1 MNATTT
7 STLLSFA
14 EFQRLYENEPC
25 VELVEGLVVRNPMPT
40 REHGRVCNM
49 VAYYLTA
56 HVLPL
61 QLGQVFSNDTDLRI
75 RHDPDTVLRPDVQF
89 ISYARLPRTANH
101 WELTDAAPELAV
113 EVRSPSN
120 AWAELERK
128 AELYL
133 GVGVLA
139 VLVLEIDDRTATVF
153 RRSELNQ
160 VFDNGDTFTLPDVLP
175 GFAVPVSAFFA

>member
-7 STLLSFA
+7 TLLSFA
-14 EFQRLYENEPC
+14 EFQRLYEDEPC
-25 VELVEGLVVRNPMPT
+25 VELVEGLAVRNPMAT
-40 REHGRVCNM
+40 REHGRVCYKFTLALGNF
-49 VAYYLTA
+49 VEA
-56 HVLPL
+56 HD
-61 QLGQVFSNDTDLRI
+61 LGHIFTNDSYVRI

-89 ISYARLPRTANH
+89 ISYARLPRDANL

-120 AWAELERK
+120 AWAELARK

-139 VLVLEIDDRTATVF
+139 VLVLKIDDRTATVF
-153 RRSELNQ
+153 RRNELNQ